1 MSQNKR
7 VANTWIIKYVLTGI
21 LFCIISINNLS
32 SQEIRE
38 EKADIEKSS
47 SILSDTVNFTFG
59 EEILESNLT
68 AAPLT
73 IYDRPYSFWE
83 NHPDKKRLRI
93 NTGIVLGGAVMS
105 AAILYVLPESVSNW
119 NREEMS
125 INTIFSDWWDHVREG
140 PVVDNDDFFLNYVTH
155 PYCGAIYYMGA
166 RSAGL
171 SAPYSFLYAV
181 GLSTFFWEYGI
192 EAFAEVPSVQDLI
205 VTPVCGAILGEA
217 FYLAKRSIVARD
229 YRLLNSKIL
238 GHTATFLMDP
248 LNEVVDLCSGKF
260 KKRKDTGM
268 SLYSYPSMQPTGQIT
283 YNVALNLTF

>member
-1 MSQNKR
+1 MLQNKK
-7 VANTWIIKYVLTGI
+7 ISYISKIKYVFIIFLY
-21 LFCIISINNLS
+21 LFFPGNNVFSQENPETDQISENNPVANDTITSIEESTPKLNLS
-32 SQEIRE
+32 LKE
-38 EKADIEKSS
+38 
-47 SILSDTVNFTFG
+47 
-59 EEILESNLT
+59 
-68 AAPLT
+68 T

-83 NHPDKKRLRI
+83 NKPDYKRI
-93 NTGIVLGGAVMS
+93 KVNTGIVLGGAVMS
-105 AAILYVLPESVSNW
+105 AGILYVLPESVSNW

-140 PVVDNDDFFLNYVTH
+140 PVVDGDDFFLNYVTH

-217 FYLAKRSIVARD
+217 FYLAKREIVSRD
-229 YRLLNSKIL
+229 YCLLNSKIL
-238 GHTATFLMDP
+238 GHTVTFLMDP

-260 KKRKDTGM
+260 KKKKNSDI
-268 SLYSYPSMQPTGQIT
+268 SLYSYPTMQPTGEIT
-283 YNVALNLTF
+283 YNIAFNLTF